1 MAKIILLIVFPLRER
16 DTNIWWPDAASAAV
30 VVAVVAAVVVA
41 AAPFYSNF
49 LLLLSSRSSCFSL
62 ILGSKRNGQLYH
74 LAEGL

>member
-30 VVAVVAAVVVA
+30 VVAVVVAVVA